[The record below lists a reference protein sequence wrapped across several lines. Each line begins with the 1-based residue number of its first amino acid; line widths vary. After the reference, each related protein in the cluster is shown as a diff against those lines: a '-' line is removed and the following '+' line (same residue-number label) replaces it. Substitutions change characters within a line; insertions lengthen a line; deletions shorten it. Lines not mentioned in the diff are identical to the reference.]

1 MQQRIIRWKKW
12 HDPFKE
18 FYESFYE
25 DSEED
30 DDGPYRDSY
39 ERAEEKI
46 APPRIPSG
54 PVLSS
59 PMGIIPLT
67 ESNIPSSVFRFWMGH
82 TNFDITE
89 SVIQTIENAP
99 GVETLDCVTRYR
111 FRISVGKAFKVS
123 TVLNNIS
130 TLLCNTKT
138 DENSKKIDIKFIKS
152 HLSKVYPFWAIFVLP
167 SGELEVVG
175 GEDKNIIENKMKG
188 FKGEVIASWHE
199 NL

>member
-1 MQQRIIRWKKW
+1 MEERIIRWKKW

-25 DSEED
+25 NDEED
-30 DDGPYRDSY
+30 DTPYRDSY
-39 ERAEEKI
+39 ERAEEKMV
-46 APPRIPSG
+46 PPRIPSG

-89 SVIQTIENAP
+89 PVIQTIENAP
-99 GVETLDCVTRYR
+99 GVETLDCITRYR
-111 FRISVGKAFKVS
+111 FRISIGKAFKARP
-123 TVLNNIS
+123 VLNNIS
-130 TLLCNTKT
+130 RLLCNVKT
-138 DENSKKIDIKFIKS
+138 DESLKRIDIKFIKS

-175 GEDKNIIENKMKG
+175 GEDKKLLENKVKNFEG
-188 FKGEVIASWHE
+188 KVIASWHE
-199 NL
+199 NT